1 MFWIILGGTLLAL
14 FYILIFSLCK
24 ASKQADK
31 AMELN
36 LRQMSSEYEDEI
48 DTILFEELFNETAHQ
63 GTKIPHNEIE
73 TRDDFS
79 LLPKW
84 AYHKA
89 FQRKLLRFGI

>member
-14 FYILIFSLCK
+14 IYILIFSLCK

-48 DTILFEELFNETAHQ
+48 GAISF
-63 GTKIPHNEIE
+63 
-73 TRDDFS
+73 
-79 LLPKW
+79 
-84 AYHKA
+84 
-89 FQRKLLRFGI
+89 